1 MSLVAL
7 MSILLAQ
14 SPQEGPR
21 RATSEGPLQALFTA
35 DDYPVRAARRGIE
48 GTVGF
53 RIEVD
58 SAGGAANCQIISTSG
73 NSDLD
78 QAACAIIL
86 QRARFRPALDHLGRP
101 IPDSLTARI
110 VWRLD
115 GTSPYWSFEREQMVM
130 TIRWSD
136 PDPICLETING
147 EPMGQMGASECL
159 ETFGPIMLAIR
170 DGRGAFEV
178 TIVDVLTPSGQSR
191 MSAGAA
197 NYGERIWA
205 AEAELEIAPNGHVDS
220 CHATSAEVDPASVFP
235 FLDGADICMGY
246 DQPDARFEPVKE
258 SAGTRRAHKYVAV
271 FVRRRTAG

>member
-1 MSLVAL
+1 MSLFAL
-7 MSILLAQ
+7 ILIMLAQ
-14 SPQEGPR
+14 PPKEGPR

-35 DDYPVRAARRGIE
+35 EDYPARAARRGIE

-58 SAGGAANCQIISTSG
+58 STGGATNCQIISTSG
-73 NSDLD
+73 NADLD
-78 QAACAIIL
+78 QAACNVIL

-101 IPDSLTARI
+101 MPDSLSARI

-136 PDPICLETING
+136 PDPVCLETVNG
-147 EPMGQMGASECL
+147 EPMGQMGASECN
-159 ETFGPIMLAIR
+159 EMFGPIMLAVR

-178 TIVDVLTPSGQSR
+178 TIVDTLTPSGQSQ
-191 MSAGAA
+191 MSAEAA
-197 NYGERIWA
+197 NYGELVWA
-205 AEAELEIAPNGHVDS
+205 AEVELAIAPNGHVDS
-220 CHATSAEVDPASVFP
+220 CHATSSETDSASAFP
-235 FLDGADICMGY
+235 FLDGAGICQGY

-258 SAGTRRAHKYVAV
+258 STGTRRAHKHVAV
-271 FVRRRTAG
+271 FVRRRNAG